1 MSYPPFSISEV
12 STYPATFEEDLAAYK
27 AAGVD
32 GVGIWE
38 FKLPKG
44 EDARSVDALRASG
57 LKATICVPTAP
68 CILPDFLFPEP
79 RNSADARLTPSG

>member
-1 MSYPPFSISEV
+1 MPYPPFSISETT
-12 STYPATFEEDLAAYK
+12 TYPATFEEDLAAYK

-44 EDARSVDALRASG
+44 QDARSIDALHASG
-57 LKATICVPTAP
+57 LPATSFQSDQLSSKPVRRSNRTAW
-68 CILPDFLFPEP
+68 
-79 RNSADARLTPSG
+79 